1 MEANSDLIQRGRKK
15 VYSAIQN
22 MELLLPDGKNDG
34 VLEKNDVVYVVQQ
47 IKNNGKDLFRF
58 RVMKFFE
65 TDKESKI
72 YYGDKKFFQ
81 PYFEINSN
89 IEGEDKEKDEEKTD
103 SSIKAIIATAL
114 GLGVAGYFIAQRFN
128 KNKIYFTLGAIVL
141 GGLLGKTISKK
152 ND

>member
-1 MEANSDLIQRGRKK
+1 MDINSDLVQRGRKK
-15 VYSAIQN
+15 VYSAKQN

-34 VLEKNDVVYVVQQ
+34 VLEKDDVIYVVQQ
-47 IKNNGKDLFRF
+47 IKNNGKELFRF

-72 YYGDKKFFQ
+72 YYGDKSFFQ

-89 IEGEDKEKDEEKTD
+89 VEGKEAEKEEGNDKPN
-103 SSIKAIIATAL
+103 IKAILATAL

-128 KNKIYFTLGAIVL
+128 KNKIYFTIGAIIL
-141 GGLLGKTISKK
+141 GGLLGKNISKK